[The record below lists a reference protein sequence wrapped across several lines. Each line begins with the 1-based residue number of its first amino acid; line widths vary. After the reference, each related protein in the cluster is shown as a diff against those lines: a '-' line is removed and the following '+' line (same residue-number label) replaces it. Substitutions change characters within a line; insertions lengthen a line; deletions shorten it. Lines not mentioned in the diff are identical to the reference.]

1 MADSDYTVAV
11 VLQASDEGMSSAL
24 KKTSDGVK
32 EAGNSARK
40 AQFDFLTLVVGLET
54 LTSGLNQGVGGLRKF
69 SSALRETGRFTDEQ
83 SQAMNRQ
90 IANIELVTG
99 PMETLIAVQ
108 KLLTVVTFGAATA
121 KNADAGASG
130 AATLANYGYGA
141 SIVFVTGTLFAV
153 VGILAILYIA
163 WQNQDVILEK
173 LNVGLAI
180 TIGLYNTLAASA
192 RNAADGA
199 REFAETISDSF
210 DVLRPGGGNGPEIAM
225 GAGGLA

>member
-1 MADSDYTVAV
+1 M
-11 VLQASDEGMSSAL
+11 
-24 KKTSDGVK
+24 
-32 EAGNSARK
+32 
-40 AQFDFLTLVVGLET
+40 
-54 LTSGLNQGVGGLRKF
+54 
-69 SSALRETGRFTDEQ
+69 FTDEQ
-83 SQAMNRQ
+83 SQAMNKQ
-90 IANIELVTG
+90 IATIELFTG

-108 KLLTVVTFGAATA
+108 KLLSVATFATASA
-121 KNADAGASG
+121 KNADAAASG
-130 AATLANYGYGA
+130 TATLANYGYGA
-141 SIVFVTGTLFAV
+141 SILFVTGTLFAV

-180 TIGLYNTLAASA
+180 TIGLYNTLAAAA

-199 REFAETISDSF
+199 RELTETVSDSF